1 MKDMYILYAPNSQ
14 LMHFWFDGLSFIH
27 QYGFQA
33 VVKDDP
39 VSVFSSMGRRAVY
52 EEDVT

>member
-1 MKDMYILYAPNSQ
+1 
-14 LMHFWFDGLSFIH
+14 MHFWFDGLSFIH
-27 QYGFQA
+27 QYEFQC

-39 VSVFSSMGRRAVY
+39 VSGFSSIGRQAVY

>member
-1 MKDMYILYAPNSQ
+1 LCAPNSQ
-14 LMHFWFDGLSFIH
+14 LMYLWFDGLSFIH
-27 QYGFQA
+27 QYGFQG

-39 VSVFSSMGRRAVY
+39 VSVFSSIGRQAVY